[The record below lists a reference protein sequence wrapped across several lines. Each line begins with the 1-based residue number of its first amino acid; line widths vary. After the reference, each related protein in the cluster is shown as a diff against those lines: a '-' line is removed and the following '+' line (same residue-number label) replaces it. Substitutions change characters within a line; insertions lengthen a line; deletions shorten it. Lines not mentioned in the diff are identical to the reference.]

1 MPEVVA
7 HTLSQELLALLR
19 HERFAM
25 LSTISKQTG
34 APYTSALS
42 WVYASDSSTIRFAV
56 SSKSSIIENVVAN
69 SQAALN
75 VFAAGSFYT
84 ISGQACV
91 VQERMEG
98 VPLKLTLIELAIAEV
113 RDVMFYGSRIAVE
126 PQYVKTY
133 DAQAAEKL
141 DTQVMDALKNA

>member
-7 HTLSQELLALLR
+7 HSLSQELLALLR

-34 APYTSALS
+34 SPYTSALS
-42 WVYASDSSTIRFAV
+42 WVYALDCSTVRLAV
-56 SSKSSIIENVVAN
+56 NSKSSIIENVAAN

-75 VFAAGSFYT
+75 VFAAGSFYA
-84 ISGQACV
+84 ISGQARI
-91 VQERMEG
+91 VQERMED

-113 RDVMFYGSRIAVE
+113 RDVMFYGSRIATE

-133 DAQAAEKL
+133 DEQAAKKL
-141 DTQVMDALKNA
+141 DMQVMNALKNA

>member
-1 MPEVVA
+1 MPEVVS

-25 LSTISKQTG
+25 LSMISKQTG

-42 WVYASDSSTIRFAV
+42 WVYASDRSTIRFAV

-69 SQAALN
+69 AQVALN

-84 ISGQACV
+84 ISGQARV
-91 VQERMEG
+91 VQEPMEG

-133 DAQAAEKL
+133 DEQAAEKL
-141 DTQVMDALKNA
+141 DTQVMNALKNA